1 MKTYR
6 QLVEILNERMRTNMW
21 KALFSFLLMSVLETI
36 ILSAFSIPAMASL
49 SVDGSSGGNIGSLI
63 FSLISIYCGFVF
75 VMLLQYGYQVILLR
89 LLRGKFVTL
98 GFLFNGFRERKRI
111 GRASA
116 LFSVG
121 FIISFILCQITVLAV
136 NHFYP
141 DFFKNINFT
150 ELVALVFLLYV
161 FFSIILLIRFAFV
174 WVYLADFPEEKIAA
188 VFKRCFSLLK
198 NHTFKLIGFV
208 LYAGGRRLL
217 TAVAIIILSLFVPE
231 KTEGAAGFLYSII
244 EVCYFISAYTAAV
257 RMFAAVPLYYLN
269 LTAYKFDSDSS
280 VLQLEAPHLQLP
292 ENPESG
298 GDAGSGQQV
307 PSADQNNSE
316 IQNNSGGQG

>member
-6 QLVEILNERMRTNMW
+6 QLVEILNERMRKNMG
-21 KALFSFLLMSVLETI
+21 KALVSFFFMSVLEGLI
-36 ILSAFSIPAMASL
+36 MSVFSIPAMAL
-49 SVDGSSGGNIGSLI
+49 MSVDGSTGGSIVSLV

-89 LLRGKFVTL
+89 FLRGKFVTL

-111 GRASA
+111 ARASA
-116 LFSVG
+116 LFSIG

-136 NHFYP
+136 NYFYP
-141 DFFKNINFT
+141 AFFKNIQFT
-150 ELVALVFLLYV
+150 ELVGFIFLLYV

-174 WVYLADFPEEKIAA
+174 WVYLADFPEEKITA

-208 LYAGGRRLL
+208 LYAGGRSLL
-217 TAVAIIILSLFVPE
+217 IAVAIFALSFFTPE
-231 KTEGAAGFLYSII
+231 KTEGFAGFVYSIL
-244 EVCYFISAYTAAV
+244 EFVYFISAYTAAV

-298 GDAGSGQQV
+298 GDIAGGQQG
-307 PSADQNNSE
+307 SSDDQNNF
-316 IQNNSGGQG
+316 GGQSL